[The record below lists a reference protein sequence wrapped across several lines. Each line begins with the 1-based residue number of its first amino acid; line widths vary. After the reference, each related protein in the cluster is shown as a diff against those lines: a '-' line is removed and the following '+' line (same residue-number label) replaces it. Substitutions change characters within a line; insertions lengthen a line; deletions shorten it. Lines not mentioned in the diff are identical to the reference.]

1 MAYNSK
7 MEFAASFFK
16 VQKFLKSLLE
26 DMRKEKEA
34 RDKIVR
40 LLVPK
45 IALGTFLEEDEGE
58 KTEAFL
64 QLLDFWSFSGRVYL

>member
-1 MAYNSK
+1 MK
-7 MEFAASFFK
+7 
-16 VQKFLKSLLE
+16 
-26 DMRKEKEA
+26 KEKEA
-34 RDKIVR
+34 RNSIVKE
-40 LLVPK
+40 LVPK